1 MALGWLYDHIFD
13 DGDYT
18 PKEMLTDA
26 VVGMLGGS
34 LLRPVVTALRRGG
47 RVARHYVDDAAR
59 LSSTYL
65 DDLIAWGW
73 VFSPF
78 ARPAAA
84 TAIGYAAVDHVY
96 DTYLSQSSASSS
108 SSYQQNGGAGDTYK
122 IPGSPSKFTGA
133 FKDGHNDKWRGVT
146 QEWIRNP
153 CRKGF
158 RPDKIKGAWVC
169 RRGSW
174 SSYIRDLKAGRL

>member
-1 MALGWLYDHIFD
+1 MAGGYLWDHFLGDSE
-13 DGDYT
+13 YT
-18 PKEMLTDA
+18 AREA
-26 VVGMLGGS
+26 VVDAAGGALGGS
-34 LLRPVVTALRRGG
+34 VFRPVARGAGSAANFLRHWRKGSGALSGMTTGEAVMSAGYLYGRPVVAAMPAHARGAVVSHTA
-47 RVARHYVDDAAR
+47 
-59 LSSTYL
+59 
-65 DDLIAWGW
+65 
-73 VFSPF
+73 
-78 ARPAAA
+78 
-84 TAIGYAAVDHVY
+84 GYVY
-96 DTYLSQSSASSS
+96 DYISESSASSS

-122 IPGSPSKFTGA
+122 IPKGYRG
-133 FKDGHNDKWRGVT
+133 DGHNDMWRGVT